1 MVYPELFKRDT
12 AKPFKP
18 GLDEWVQRVKELEH
32 KIRAR
37 LQTKKALEESQE
49 RSRILAEE
57 APFGM
62 SIMRPDLTFEY
73 FNPKFTEVLGYSLE
87 DLPDKMTWFKKVYP
101 DEEYRKMVYLIW
113 ESDYRNNIG
122 SKEGEPRIFKIQCK
136 NHEQKTIHFRPV
148 FLKDGK
154 QLTTYEDI
162 TAQSKAE
169 EALKKSE
176 ERYRELYMH
185 FKKESE
191 VYRSLLQ
198 SSVDAV
204 VVYDLRGNVLYLSPS
219 FTKLFGWTLE
229 EVKGKPMPFIPE
241 SEKSKTLAWI
251 EETVTRGKPCQDFQT
266 QRITKEG
273 RLIDVSISAACYDDH
288 EGKPAGS
295 LVVLHDISERKM
307 LEAQLIQ
314 AQKME
319 GIGTLA
325 GGIAH
330 DFNNILQAISGY
342 GQIILMG
349 KDTTDPD
356 YEKLEAIVNTA
367 QKGSELTRGLLVFSR
382 KMESQF
388 KPVDLNQEIRQV
400 RNILERTIPRMIKI
414 ELQLSE
420 DLKIINADP
429 VQIEQVIMNLGVN
442 ARDAIA
448 DVDNGMMTFKTENVI
463 LDDEYCKTQLETVP
477 GEYVLLRVA
486 DTGCGIEK
494 EVGKHIFEPFFT
506 TKEAGEGTGL
516 GLAMVY
522 GIVKKHGGHI
532 TFESE
537 LGQGTVFKAYFPI
550 LKSAELSLNEEK
562 PKSKSALGGNETIL
576 LVDDEKTILE
586 VVQDMLIRFGYTALI
601 AENGESALE
610 IYHKEKERINVVILD
625 LNMPGMGGQKCLVE
639 LLSIN
644 PEAKVIIASGY
655 TANRKVQEALEIGA
669 LAFLPK
675 PYYHTEIL
683 RKIREVCD
691 QQPGSETGPANP
703 S

>member
-1 MVYPELFKRDT
+1 IPFVPAAE
-12 AKPFKP
+12 KPKTP
-18 GLDEWVQRVKELEH
+18 
-32 KIRAR
+32 AR
-37 LQTKKALEESQE
+37 
-49 RSRILAEE
+49 I
-57 APFGM
+57 
-62 SIMRPDLTFEY
+62 
-73 FNPKFTEVLGYSLE
+73 
-87 DLPDKMTWFKKVYP
+87 
-101 DEEYRKMVYLIW
+101 
-113 ESDYRNNIG
+113 
-122 SKEGEPRIFKIQCK
+122 
-136 NHEQKTIHFRPV
+136 
-148 FLKDGK
+148 
-154 QLTTYEDI
+154 
-162 TAQSKAE
+162 
-169 EALKKSE
+169 EAL
-176 ERYRELYMH
+176 
-185 FKKESE
+185 
-191 VYRSLLQ
+191 
-198 SSVDAV
+198 
-204 VVYDLRGNVLYLSPS
+204 
-219 FTKLFGWTLE
+219 
-229 EVKGKPMPFIPE
+229 
-241 SEKSKTLAWI
+241 
-251 EETVTRGKPCQDFQT
+251 VTQGAPCQDFQT
-266 QRITKEG
+266 QRLTKEG
-273 RLIDVSISAACYDDH
+273 RLIDVSISASRYDDH

-342 GQIILMG
+342 GQIILMN
-349 KDTTDPD
+349 KSADDPD
-356 YEKLEAIVNTA
+356 YQKLEAIVNTA

-382 KMESQF
+382 KMESKF

-400 RNILERTIPRMIKI
+400 RNLLERTIPRMIKI
-414 ELQLSE
+414 ELDLSE
-420 DLKIINADP
+420 DLKTIKADS

-463 LDDEYCKTQLETVP
+463 LDEDYCKTQLEVIP
-477 GEYVLLRVA
+477 GEYVLLKVT

-506 TKEAGEGTGL
+506 TKAAGEGTGL

-522 GIVKKHGGHI
+522 GIVKKHNGHI

-537 LGQGTVFKAYFPI
+537 PGQGTVFKVYFPV
-550 LKSAELSLNEEK
+550 LKGAELSLKEEK
-562 PKSKSALGGNETIL
+562 PRSKSALGGTETVL

-586 VVQDMLIRFGYTALI
+586 VVQDMLIRFGYTALV
-601 AENGESALE
+601 AENGESALG
-610 IYHKEKERINVVILD
+610 IYQKEKDRIQVVILD

-644 PEAKVIIASGY
+644 PEVKVIIASGY
-655 TANRKVQEALEIGA
+655 TANRKVQEALDIGA

-691 QQPGSETGPANP
+691 KQPGNSPDSGPEV
-703 S
+703 ST

>member
-1 MVYPELFKRDT
+1 MVYSESLKKDIPL
-12 AKPFKP
+12 PFKSGP
-18 GLDEWVQRVKELEH
+18 EEWAQRVKELEH
-32 KIRAR
+32 EAR
-37 LQTKKALEESQE
+37 ERPQTEKVLEENEE
-49 RSRILAEE
+49 R
-57 APFGM
+57 
-62 SIMRPDLTFEY
+62 
-73 FNPKFTEVLGYSLE
+73 
-87 DLPDKMTWFKKVYP
+87 
-101 DEEYRKMVYLIW
+101 
-113 ESDYRNNIG
+113 
-122 SKEGEPRIFKIQCK
+122 
-136 NHEQKTIHFRPV
+136 FRT
-148 FLKDGK
+148 L
-154 QLTTYEDI
+154 
-162 TAQSKAE
+162 AE

-176 ERYRELYMH
+176 EKYRDLYMH
-185 FKKESE
+185 FKRESE
-191 VYRSLLQ
+191 LYRSLLQ
-198 SSVDAV
+198 SSADAV
-204 VVYDLRGNVLYLSPS
+204 MVNDLQGHVLYLNPS
-219 FTKLFGWTLE
+219 FTKLFGWTLA
-229 EVKGKPMPFIPE
+229 EVNGRPMPFVPAV
-241 SEKSKTLAWI
+241 EKPKTLVWM
-251 EETVTRGKPCQDFQT
+251 EELVTQGTPCQDFQT
-266 QRITKEG
+266 QRLTKEG
-273 RLIDVSISAACYDDH
+273 RLIDVSISASRYDDH

-295 LVVLHDISERKM
+295 LMVLHDISERKM

-330 DFNNILQAISGY
+330 DFNNILQAIFGY
-342 GQIILMG
+342 GQIILMN
-349 KDTTDPD
+349 KSPDDPD
-356 YEKLEAIVNTA
+356 YQKLEAIVNTA

-382 KMESQF
+382 KVESQF

-420 DLKIINADP
+420 DLKIIKADA

-463 LDDEYCKTQLETVP
+463 LDEDYCKTQLEVIP
-477 GEYVLLRVA
+477 GEYVLLKVT

-506 TKEAGEGTGL
+506 TKAAGEGTGL

-532 TFESE
+532 SFESE
-537 LGQGTVFKAYFPI
+537 PGQGTAFKVFFPV
-550 LKSAELSLNEEK
+550 LKGAELSLKEEK
-562 PKSKSALGGNETIL
+562 PRSKSALGGTETVL

-586 VVQDMLIRFGYTALI
+586 VVQDMLIRFGYTALV

-610 IYHKEKERINVVILD
+610 IFQKEKGRINVVILD

-655 TANRKVQEALEIGA
+655 TANRKVQEALDIGA
-669 LAFLPK
+669 LTFLPK

-691 QQPGSETGPANP
+691 KQPDSSPD

>member
-1 MVYPELFKRDT
+1 MVYSESVKKDT
-12 AKPFKP
+12 PMPFKSGP
-18 GLDEWVQRVKELEH
+18 EELAQRVNELEY
-32 KIRAR
+32 KAR
-37 LQTKKALEESQE
+37 ERPQTEKVPEES
-49 RSRILAEE
+49 
-57 APFGM
+57 
-62 SIMRPDLTFEY
+62 
-73 FNPKFTEVLGYSLE
+73 
-87 DLPDKMTWFKKVYP
+87 
-101 DEEYRKMVYLIW
+101 
-113 ESDYRNNIG
+113 
-122 SKEGEPRIFKIQCK
+122 GEK
-136 NHEQKTIHFRPV
+136 
-148 FLKDGK
+148 
-154 QLTTYEDI
+154 
-162 TAQSKAE
+162 
-169 EALKKSE
+169 
-176 ERYRELYMH
+176 YRELYMH
-185 FKKESE
+185 FKRESE
-191 VYRSLLQ
+191 LYRSLLQ
-198 SSVDAV
+198 SSADAV
-204 VVYDLRGNVLYLSPS
+204 MVYDLQGNVLYLNPS
-219 FTKLFGWTLE
+219 FTKLFGWTLA
-229 EVKGKPMPFIPE
+229 EVKGRPMPFVPAA
-241 SEKSKTLAWI
+241 EKPKNLAWM
-251 EETVTRGKPCQDFQT
+251 EELVTKGTPCLDFQT
-266 QRITKEG
+266 QRLTQEG
-273 RLIDVSISAACYDDH
+273 RLIDVSISASRYNDH

-295 LVVLHDISERKM
+295 LVVLHDVSERKM

-342 GQIILMG
+342 GQIILMN
-349 KDTTDPD
+349 KSPDDPD
-356 YEKLEAIVNTA
+356 YQKLEAIINTA

-382 KMESQF
+382 KMESKF

-400 RNILERTIPRMIKI
+400 RNLLERTIPRMIKI

-420 DLKIINADP
+420 DLKIIKADS

-463 LDDEYCKTQLETVP
+463 LDEDYCKTQLKVIP
-477 GEYVLLRVA
+477 GEYVLLKVS

-506 TKEAGEGTGL
+506 TKKAGEGTGL

-522 GIVKKHGGHI
+522 GIVKKHDGHI

-537 LGQGTVFKAYFPI
+537 PGQGTAFKIFFPV
-550 LKSAELSLNEEK
+550 LKGAELSVKEEK
-562 PKSKSALGGNETIL
+562 PKSKSALGGTETIL
-576 LVDDEKTILE
+576 LVDDEKNILE
-586 VVQDMLIRFGYTALI
+586 VVQDMLIRFGYTALV
-601 AENGESALE
+601 AENGETALE
-610 IYHKEKERINVVILD
+610 IFQKEKGHINVVILD

-655 TANRKVQEALEIGA
+655 TANRKVQEALNIGA

-691 QQPGSETGPANP
+691 KVPETDSGNPA
-703 S
+703 